1 MAQHPSMPP
10 MPVYVSPHLS
20 DPGAV
25 QVRLEEIDHELAEK
39 QNSYEAA
46 ALAWYRA
53 KRDLEKRRAECFL
66 TAKGSVEARK
76 ALSIIEAGDV
86 GKDEEAAYEALKAG
100 IRVRETRVSIGQSL
114 LKAQSV

>member
-1 MAQHPSMPP
+1 MPS
-10 MPVYVSPHLS
+10 
-20 DPGAV
+20 AV
-25 QVRLEEIDHELAEK
+25 FDNPAVVQARLEDIDTELALR
-39 QNSYEAA
+39 QNDYEEAA
-46 ALAWYRA
+46 LNWFRA

-76 ALSIIEAGDV
+76 ALAIIEAGDV